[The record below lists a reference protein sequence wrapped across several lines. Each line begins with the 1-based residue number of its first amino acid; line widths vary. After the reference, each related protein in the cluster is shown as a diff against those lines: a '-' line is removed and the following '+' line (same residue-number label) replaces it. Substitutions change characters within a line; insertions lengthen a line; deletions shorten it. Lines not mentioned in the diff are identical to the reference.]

1 MKLLKNYTPGYGL
14 AFLIA
19 LVVSPQLLAED
30 VSYSKD
36 IKPVIQRS
44 CQGCHQPATKMG
56 GLVLTEYDEIAKG
69 GQKGPI
75 FVAGSPDTSRLVG
88 MLSGKLEPRMPM
100 GGEPLPDAEIELFRL
115 WVEQGA
121 KDDTPASEKG
131 PQIPEKPPV
140 YTQAPLISGLAYS
153 PDGSLLA
160 VGAYKEIVLL
170 KADGSETVA
179 RLLGKSE
186 RINSLAFTPDGTK
199 LVAVGG
205 APARYGEI
213 QVWDVAV
220 RKLLRSIDAT
230 TDTLF
235 GGAVSPDGK
244 YVCIGG
250 ADKGVRVIEIDTGK
264 ELFKAGHHEDWVL
277 DAAFGIDGKRIV
289 TVGRDRAAK
298 LADAKTGAFLENVN
312 LLREQLFA
320 IKRHPRRDYVLIGGM
335 DRVPYLYMMDRPRA
349 LKIADDSTLVR
360 KFEEQKANI
369 LALAFSPDGNRIA
382 VGGLSDEVPVYN
394 TESGERVATFKDV
407 PQGVFVIQFHPDG
420 DKVALGGFDGRVR
433 IYNPATGELL
443 KDFAAVPITQQV
455 ASN

>member
-1 MKLLKNYTPGYGL
+1 MKQLEKYTPAY
-14 AFLIA
+14 AFAALIA
-19 LVVSPQLLAED
+19 LLVSSPLAARD

-36 IKPVIQRS
+36 IKPIIQRS

-56 GLVLTEYDEIAKG
+56 GLVLTEYDEITKG

-75 FVAGSPDTSRLVG
+75 FVAGSPDTSRVVG
-88 MLSGKLEPRMPM
+88 MLSGKVEPLMPM
-100 GGEPLPDAEIELFRL
+100 GGKALPGEEIELFRL

-140 YTQAPLISGLAYS
+140 YTQAPLISGLSYS

-199 LVAVGG
+199 LIAVGG

-213 QVWDVAV
+213 QVWDVAS

-277 DAAFGIDGKRIV
+277 DAAFGIDGKRVV

-320 IKRHPRRDYVLIGGM
+320 IERHPRRDYVLIGGM

-382 VGGLSDEVPVYN
+382 VGGLSDEVPIYN
-394 TESGERVATFKDV
+394 TETGERVATCKGV
-407 PQGVFVIQFHPDG
+407 PQGIFVIQFHPDG

-433 IYNPATGELL
+433 IYNPTTGELL
-443 KDFAAVPITQQV
+443 KNFAAVPITQQV